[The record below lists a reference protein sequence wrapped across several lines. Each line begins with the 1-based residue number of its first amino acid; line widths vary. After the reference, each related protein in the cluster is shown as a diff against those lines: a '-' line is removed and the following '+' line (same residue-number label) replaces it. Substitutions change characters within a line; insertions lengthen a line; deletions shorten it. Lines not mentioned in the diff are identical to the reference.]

1 MCFPASQI
9 LNLRWEREG
18 DISITN
24 SSLVDFQLSVKGF
37 LVGGEKVGR
46 AFLLSSFLSF
56 LLNYPKGH
64 RSVRRAV
71 LVSVNPSAR
80 CAGH

>member
-1 MCFPASQI
+1 MCFPSSQI

-46 AFLLSSFLSF
+46 AFPFFS
-56 LLNYPKGH
+56 NYPKGH
-64 RSVRRAV
+64 RQFSE
-71 LVSVNPSAR
+71 LCLCHLSVNPAAR